1 MNIRKKPKI
10 ATGIPTASMPDI
22 VFILLTFFMVTTVL
36 KEYEGLDLT
45 LPLARR
51 IEKLETR
58 RHVTYIWISREG
70 TISIDDKLVKMP
82 NVRGFIFE
90 KRVNDP
96 QLVVSL
102 KIDSKAPMG
111 IVSDIHEELR
121 EADALQVNYSARTR
135 A

>member
-10 ATGIPTASMPDI
+10 ATGIPTTSMPDI

-36 KEYEGLDLT
+36 KEYEGLELT

-70 TISIDDKLVKMP
+70 TISIDDKLVKLP
-82 NVRGFIFE
+82 NVRVFIYE

-111 IVSDIHEELR
+111 IVSDIHQELR
-121 EADALQVNYSARTR
+121 EADALRVNYSARTR